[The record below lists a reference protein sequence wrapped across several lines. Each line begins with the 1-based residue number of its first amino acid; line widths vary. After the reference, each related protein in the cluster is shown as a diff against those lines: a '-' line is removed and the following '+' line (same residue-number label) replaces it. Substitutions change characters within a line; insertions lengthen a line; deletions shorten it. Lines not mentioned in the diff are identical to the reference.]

1 MDSLWLKIKVW
12 TKITLFA
19 ILTIAVLVF
28 LFENVN
34 KPVNVWLWNDIPTTL
49 LKVLMFT
56 VLISVI
62 FTIMLGTTF
71 RTVRQVKEIRARSR
85 AEKMEREVAEMK
97 VKASMLQTRMSGPA
111 EEISPV
117 MPAEDQDRP

>member
-12 TKITLFA
+12 TKITIFA

-49 LKVLMFT
+49 LKVLLFT

-85 AEKMEREVAEMK
+85 AEKMEREVADMK
-97 VKASMLQTRMSGPA
+97 MKASMLQTRMSSPP

-117 MPAEDQDRP
+117 MPAEDQDHL